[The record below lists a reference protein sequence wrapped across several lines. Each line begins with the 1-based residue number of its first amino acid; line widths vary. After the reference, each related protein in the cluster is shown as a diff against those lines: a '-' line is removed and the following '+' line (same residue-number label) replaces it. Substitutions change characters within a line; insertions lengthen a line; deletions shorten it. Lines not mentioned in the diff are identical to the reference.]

1 MAKIGDGLAA
11 AAELEDIAMN
21 SFKFL
26 LLGIVTVSG
35 IVLGTALPSAAQEI
49 NLGGFQIDLD
59 EDESQLRP
67 RISTD
72 GDRLNLQLIEQP
84 EPETQIRLDGQGL
97 TIERVQE
104 PAREVL
110 DLSVPLN

>member
-1 MAKIGDGLAA
+1 MGDGLAA
-11 AAELEDIAMN
+11 DAELEDMAMN

-26 LLGIVTVSG
+26 LLGIVTVGG
-35 IVLGTALPSAAQEI
+35 ITLATALPSAAQEI
-49 NLGGFQIDLD
+49 NLGGFRIDLD

-72 GDRLNLQLIEQP
+72 GDRLNLQIIEQP

>member
-1 MAKIGDGLAA
+1 MGDGLAA
-11 AAELEDIAMN
+11 NVELEDMAMN

-26 LLGIVTVSG
+26 LLGIVTVGG
-35 IVLGTALPSAAQEI
+35 ITLATALPSVAQEI
-49 NLGGFQIDLD
+49 NLGGFRIDLD

-72 GDRLNLQLIEQP
+72 GDRLNLEIIEQP
-84 EPETQIRLDGQGL
+84 EPETQIRLDSQGL